1 MPRTY
6 RKNIVRTLK
15 SSRGRFLS
23 IFSIV
28 TLGVGFLA
36 GLNASPLDMK
46 ESMEQYMDDA
56 NFYDLRVVSSMGLS
70 DGDVEALQ
78 SVEGVRSVQPGY
90 SADLLVNA
98 GDDILVTR
106 LLSLPP
112 DGEDTVNRLFLEEG
126 RLPQKSGECV
136 IEANASLMGSGCTVG
151 TQLTVSADNEDLD
164 TTLACTEYTVV
175 GIVHNANYCSFEREP
190 ASVGNGTVNLVMY
203 LRPEDFAYETYT
215 EIYLTVDG
223 AREADSMEDAYDA
236 VVAPIQDKVEA
247 LGPARAQARY
257 DEIRS
262 EAQAEIDDAWAEYYD
277 AEAEAQ
283 QELADAAQELAD
295 GRQELADGEQEYL
308 DGEQEYADG
317 AAELADNEALVND
330 GAAQLQDGRQQLLDA
345 QAEYEDGVA
354 QLADG
359 ERLLADGYA
368 QLEAAQKQYD
378 DGVKQYEDGVAQ
390 FEAGKQQYEAGLAQ
404 YEAGKKE
411 YDDGL
416 AQYQAGEEQYAQL
429 AQLNQAYNGVQAGIR
444 LILDNDQAATEEEA
458 CELFSD
464 ETIAQLEQMQQ
475 LAALYDAKTA
485 AYDAWQEALRQAE
498 QEDGEEDE
506 TPPVEG
512 ETPPVEGEETPPAE
526 EATQPAGNEETP
538 LATGEETPPAE
549 GEETLPPEEA
559 TQPAGDEETP
569 LATGEETPSAGDEET
584 LPADGEPQPADD
596 EEPLTETKAG
606 EAVLATAQADAAARA
621 GHEQPAPATLEPAAL
636 PQAGNA
642 PQAPDET
649 QTPEGEP
656 DPDAPQ
662 EPETPQ
668 TPTPEEVAA
677 LEKAYKQANAL
688 WLQALQAAAAQ
699 MGMQLDINDPIMVAM
714 AEKFIVPLIDEA
726 RPGIAQLDQLKL
738 LNTAQKGVEAGVAA
752 MIESGAAANEQEAI
766 ALFNDEGLAAVRA
779 QLDEAKALLDENAPV
794 LEAARQELEA
804 AAKTIAEGEQQLA
817 DAKAQLD
824 AGKAELDDGWAQYYE
839 QKQVFEDG
847 KAQLEDGK
855 RQLDEGW
862 ATLTDRQLEL
872 DDARRQIADAKK
884 ELADARAELDDARQ
898 TIAENKQKLL
908 DGEIEYA
915 DAKAEAEQELADAR
929 AEIEDA
935 QQEIDDIEMP
945 EWYVWDRGDNVS
957 YASFTGNIDK
967 LSAITTIFPIFFFL
981 VAALVVSTTMTRMVE
996 EERLQIGTLKA
1007 LGYTRGEIMRKYL
1020 WYALAAALSGTA
1032 VGLTAGFQV
1041 FPSIIWSAYATM
1053 YYMPSMATPWRALQA
1068 LYAGGT
1074 LTVLTV
1080 GVTALSCRASLAEVP
1095 AALMLP
1101 RAPKAGKRII
1111 LERIGPLWRRLPFS
1125 WKVTCRNLLRYKKRF
1140 WMTVLGVMGCT
1151 SLLVAGF
1158 GISDSLNAIIT
1169 RQYGEVSHYDLMTIV
1184 TEEGAVETG
1193 PVYDYLFTG
1202 DAAAESMAISMET
1215 TRQDGPEG
1223 GMDIYLM
1230 IPQDVARFADFVDL
1244 HERVSRTP
1252 TPLGESGIVIT
1263 EKMAK
1268 TLGVAAGDTLT
1279 LENADG
1285 DTGQFAVT
1293 GVCEHYISNYV
1304 YMSAATYEAGF
1315 GKAPAYNAIL
1325 SILADDS
1332 ESAQDA
1338 ISTDLL
1344 DMDKVASLSFTQDNI
1359 VQVLNMLNSIDAVV
1373 VLIIICAAGLAF
1385 VVLYNLSSIN
1395 VAERVKEIATIK
1407 VLGFYD
1413 REVNAYVN
1421 RESVLLTL
1429 IGTLFGLA
1437 GGIALHRFIIVTVE
1451 VDAVMFGRD
1460 VAPLSFVYAVA
1471 LTLLF
1476 STIVNLVMQRSLK
1489 KISMVESMKAP
1500 E

>member
-247 LGPARAQARY
+247 LEPARAQARY

-444 LILDNDQAATEEEA
+444 LILASGQAATEEEA
-458 CELFSD
+458 RALFSD

-485 AYDAWQEALRQAE
+485 AYDAWQEALRQAG

-506 TPPVEG
+506 TPHVEG

-526 EATQPAGNEETP
+526 EATPPAGNEETP
-538 LATGEETPPAE
+538 LATGEETPPA
-549 GEETLPPEEA
+549 GDEETPPAEEA
-559 TQPAGDEETP
+559 TQPAGNAETP
-569 LATGEETPSAGDEET
+569 QAEGEET
-584 LPADGEPQPADD
+584 LPAEGETQPADD
-596 EEPLTETKAG
+596 EEPLTATKAG

-636 PQAGNA
+636 PQADEP

-699 MGMQLDINDPIMVAM
+699 LGLQLDIENPLMVAM

-872 DDARRQIADAKK
+872 DDARRQIADAKQ

-908 DGEIEYA
+908 DGEIEYE

-1032 VGLTAGFQV
+1032 VGLAVGFRV

-1184 TEEGAVETG
+1184 TEEAAVQEG
-1193 PVYDYLFTG
+1193 PVYDYLFAG

>member
-175 GIVHNANYCSFEREP
+175 GVVHNANYCSFEREP

-203 LRPEDFAYETYT
+203 LRPEDFAYEAYT
-215 EIYLTVDG
+215 EVYLTVDG

-247 LGPARAQARY
+247 LEPARAQARY

-444 LILDNDQAATEEEA
+444 LILDNEQAATEEEA
-458 CELFSD
+458 CALFSD

-485 AYDAWQEALRQAE
+485 AYDAWQEALRQAG
-498 QEDGEEDE
+498 QEDGEED
-506 TPPVEG
+506 

-526 EATQPAGNEETP
+526 EATQPAGDEETP
-538 LATGEETPPAE
+538 LATGEETPPA
-549 GEETLPPEEA
+549 GDEETLPAEEA

-569 LATGEETPSAGDEET
+569 PAEGEET
-584 LPADGEPQPADD
+584 LPADGAPQPADD
-596 EEPLTETKAG
+596 EEALTATKAG

-636 PQAGNA
+636 PQADEP

-656 DPDAPQ
+656 NPDAPQ

-699 MGMQLDINDPIMVAM
+699 MGMQLDIKDSIMVAF
-714 AEKFIVPLIDEA
+714 AEGLIVPIIDEA

-752 MIESGAAANEQEAI
+752 MIESGAAANEAEAI

-839 QKQVFEDG
+839 QKQVFEDA
-847 KAQLEDGK
+847 KRQLQDGK

-1053 YYMPSMATPWRALQA
+1053 YYMPSMATPWRAFQA

-1193 PVYDYLFTG
+1193 PVYDYLFAG

>member
-70 DGDVEALQ
+70 DGDVQALQ
-78 SVEGVRSVQPGY
+78 NVEGVRNVQPGY

-98 GDDILVTR
+98 EDDVLVTR

-151 TQLTVSADNEDLD
+151 TRLTVSADNEDLD

-203 LRPEDFAYETYT
+203 LRPEDFAYEAYT

-236 VVAPIQDKVEA
+236 VVAPIRDKVEA
-247 LGPARAQARY
+247 LEPARAQARY

-308 DGEQEYADG
+308 DGEEEYADG

-330 GAAQLQDGRQQLLDA
+330 GAVQLQDGRQQLLDA

-359 ERLLADGYA
+359 EQLLADGYA

-390 FEAGKQQYEAGLAQ
+390 FEAGKQQYEDGLAQ

-429 AQLNQAYNGVQAGIR
+429 AQLNQAYNGVQAGIAA
-444 LILDNDQAATEEEA
+444 IVASGQATSESAA
-458 CELFSD
+458 RDLFSD

-485 AYDAWQEALRQAE
+485 AFEAWQEALR
-498 QEDGEEDE
+498 
-506 TPPVEG
+506 
-512 ETPPVEGEETPPAE
+512 
-526 EATQPAGNEETP
+526 
-538 LATGEETPPAE
+538 AE
-549 GEETLPPEEA
+549 GEATPE
-559 TQPAGDEETP
+559 
-569 LATGEETPSAGDEET
+569 
-584 LPADGEPQPADD
+584 
-596 EEPLTETKAG
+596 
-606 EAVLATAQADAAARA
+606 TAQADTAAPASH
-621 GHEQPAPATLEPAAL
+621 GQPAPATPETAEPETAAPAMLSAVAL
-636 PQAGNA
+636 PQADEP
-642 PQAPDET
+642 PQQPDET
-649 QTPEGEP
+649 QATEGEP
-656 DPDAPQ
+656 DPEAG
-662 EPETPQ
+662 EGAETPQ
-668 TPTPEEVAA
+668 TPTPEEIAA
-677 LEKAYKQANAL
+677 LEAAYKQANAL

-699 MGMQLDINDPIMVAM
+699 MGIQLDIENPMMVAI
-714 AEKFIVPLIDEA
+714 AEGLIVPIIDEA
-726 RPGIAQLDQLKL
+726 RPGIAQLDQLRL
-738 LNTAQKGVEAGVAA
+738 LNTAQKGVETGVAA
-752 MIESGAAANEQEAI
+752 MIESGAAANEAEAI

-804 AAKTIAEGEQQLA
+804 AAQTIAEGEQQLA

-847 KAQLEDGK
+847 KAELEDGK

-862 ATLTDRQLEL
+862 ATLTDRQIEL

-935 QQEIDDIEMP
+935 QREIDDIEMP

-1041 FPSIIWSAYATM
+1041 FPSIIWSAYAMM

-1184 TEEGAVETG
+1184 TEEAAVETG

-1202 DAAAESMAISMET
+1202 GAAAESMAISMET

-1230 IPQDVARFADFVDL
+1230 IPQDVGRFADFVDL

-1252 TPLGESGIVIT
+1252 TPLGESGVVIT

-1268 TLGVAAGDTLT
+1268 TLGVAAGDSLT

-1285 DTGQFAVT
+1285 DTGQFTVT

-1315 GKAPAYNAIL
+1315 GRAPAYNAIL

-1344 DMDKVASLSFTQDNI
+1344 AMDKVASLSFTQDNI

-1476 STIVNLVMQRSLK
+1476 STIVNLVMQRTLK

>member
-203 LRPEDFAYETYT
+203 LRPEDFAYEAYT

-247 LGPARAQARY
+247 LEPARAQARY

-444 LILDNDQAATEEEA
+444 LILASGQAATEEEA
-458 CELFSD
+458 RALFSD

-485 AYDAWQEALRQAE
+485 AYDAWQEALRQAG

-526 EATQPAGNEETP
+526 EATPPAGNEETP
-538 LATGEETPPAE
+538 LATGEETPPA
-549 GEETLPPEEA
+549 GDEETPPAEEA
-559 TQPAGDEETP
+559 TQPAGNAETP
-569 LATGEETPSAGDEET
+569 QAEGEET
-584 LPADGEPQPADD
+584 LPAEGETQPADD
-596 EEPLTETKAG
+596 EEPLTATKAG

-636 PQAGNA
+636 PQADEP

-699 MGMQLDINDPIMVAM
+699 LGLQLDIENPLMVAM

-872 DDARRQIADAKK
+872 DDARRQIADAKQ

-908 DGEIEYA
+908 DGEIEYE

-1032 VGLTAGFQV
+1032 VGLAVGFRV

-1184 TEEGAVETG
+1184 TEEAAVQEG
-1193 PVYDYLFTG
+1193 PVYDYLFAG

>member
-78 SVEGVRSVQPGY
+78 SVEGVRNVQPGY

-98 GDDILVTR
+98 EDDVLVTR

-136 IEANASLMGSGCTVG
+136 IEANASLMGSDCTVG
-151 TQLTVSADNEDLD
+151 TRLTVSADNEDLD

-203 LRPEDFAYETYT
+203 LRPEDFAYEAYT

-236 VVAPIQDKVEA
+236 VVAPIRDKVEA
-247 LGPARAQARY
+247 LEPARAQARY

-330 GAAQLQDGRQQLLDA
+330 GAVQLQDGRQQLLDA

-359 ERLLADGYA
+359 EQLLADGYA

-390 FEAGKQQYEAGLAQ
+390 FEAGKQQYEDGLAQ

-429 AQLNQAYNGVQAGIR
+429 AQLNQAYNGVQAGIAA
-444 LILDNDQAATEEEA
+444 IVASGQATSESAA
-458 CELFSD
+458 RDLFSD

-485 AYDAWQEALRQAE
+485 AYDAWQEALR
-498 QEDGEEDE
+498 
-506 TPPVEG
+506 
-512 ETPPVEGEETPPAE
+512 
-526 EATQPAGNEETP
+526 
-538 LATGEETPPAE
+538 AE
-549 GEETLPPEEA
+549 GGATPE
-559 TQPAGDEETP
+559 
-569 LATGEETPSAGDEET
+569 
-584 LPADGEPQPADD
+584 
-596 EEPLTETKAG
+596 
-606 EAVLATAQADAAARA
+606 TAQADTAAPASH
-621 GHEQPAPATLEPAAL
+621 GQPAPATPETAESEATAPETAAPAMLSADAL
-636 PQAGNA
+636 PQADEP

-649 QTPEGEP
+649 QAPEGEP
-656 DPDAPQ
+656 APQ
-662 EPETPQ
+662 EGEGAEMPQ
-668 TPTPEEVAA
+668 TPTPEEIAA
-677 LEKAYKQANAL
+677 LEAAYKQANAL

-699 MGMQLDINDPIMVAM
+699 MGIQLDIENPMMVAI
-714 AEKFIVPLIDEA
+714 AEGLIVPIIDEA
-726 RPGIAQLDQLKL
+726 RPGIAQLDQLRL
-738 LNTAQKGVEAGVAA
+738 LNTAQKGVETGVAA
-752 MIESGAAANEQEAI
+752 MIESGAAANEAEAI

-804 AAKTIAEGEQQLA
+804 AAQTIAEGEQQLA

-862 ATLTDRQLEL
+862 ATLTDRQIEL

-935 QQEIDDIEMP
+935 QREIDDIEMP

-1041 FPSIIWSAYATM
+1041 FPSIIWSAYAMM

-1184 TEEGAVETG
+1184 TEEAAVETG
-1193 PVYDYLFTG
+1193 PVYDYLFKG

-1230 IPQDVARFADFVDL
+1230 IPQDVARFADFADL

-1252 TPLGESGIVIT
+1252 TPLGESGVVIT

-1285 DTGQFAVT
+1285 DTGQFTVT

-1344 DMDKVASLSFTQDNI
+1344 AMDKVASLSFTQDNI

-1476 STIVNLVMQRSLK
+1476 STIVNLVMQRTLK

>member
-46 ESMEQYMDDA
+46 ESMERYMEDA

-78 SVEGVRSVQPGY
+78 SVEGVRNVQPGY

-98 GDDILVTR
+98 EEDILVTR

-136 IEANASLMGSGCTVG
+136 IEANASLMGSGCGVG
-151 TQLTVSADNEDLD
+151 TRLTVSADNEDLD

-175 GIVHNANYCSFEREP
+175 GVVHNANYCSFEREP

-203 LRPEDFAYETYT
+203 LRPEDFAYEAYT

-223 AREADSMEDAYDA
+223 ALEADSMEDAYDA

-247 LGPARAQARY
+247 LEPTRAQARY

-330 GAAQLQDGRQQLLDA
+330 GAVQLQDGRQQLLDA

-429 AQLNQAYNGVQAGIR
+429 EQLNQAYNGVQAGVAAIVASG
-444 LILDNDQAATEEEA
+444 QATSESAA
-458 CELFSD
+458 RDLFSD

-485 AYDAWQEALRQAE
+485 AFEAWQEAERQKE

-506 TPPVEG
+506 ENA
-512 ETPPVEGEETPPAE
+512 PA
-526 EATQPAGNEETP
+526 
-538 LATGEETPPAE
+538 
-549 GEETLPPEEA
+549 
-559 TQPAGDEETP
+559 
-569 LATGEETPSAGDEET
+569 
-584 LPADGEPQPADD
+584 
-596 EEPLTETKAG
+596 TKAS
-606 EAVLATAQADAAARA
+606 EAPLATAQADVAARA
-621 GHEQPAPATLEPAAL
+621 NHAQPEPATPETAAPETAAPESTAQEAATPALLRAAAL

-668 TPTPEEVAA
+668 TPTEEEIAA
-677 LEKAYKQANAL
+677 LKAAYEQANAL

-699 MGMQLDINDPIMVAM
+699 MGMQLDIENSMMVAI
-714 AEKFIVPLIDEA
+714 AEKLIVPIIDEA

-752 MIESGAAANEQEAI
+752 MIESGAAANEAEAI
-766 ALFNDEGLAAVRA
+766 ALFSDEGLAAVRA

-804 AAKTIAEGEQQLA
+804 AAQTIAEGAQQLA

-824 AGKAELDDGWAQYYE
+824 AGKKELDDGWAQYYE

-862 ATLTDRQLEL
+862 ATLTDRQIEL
-872 DDARRQIADAKK
+872 DDARRQIADAKQ

-1032 VGLTAGFQV
+1032 VGLTVGFQV
-1041 FPSIIWSAYATM
+1041 FPSIIWSAYAMM
-1053 YYMPSMATPWRALQA
+1053 YYMPSMATPWRAFQA

-1184 TEEGAVETG
+1184 TEEAAVQEG

-1268 TLGVAAGDTLT
+1268 TLGVAVGDTLT

-1285 DTGQFAVT
+1285 DTGQFTVT

-1476 STIVNLVMQRSLK
+1476 STIVNLVMQRTLK

>member
-1 MPRTY
+1 MARTY

-46 ESMEQYMDDA
+46 ESMERYMDDA

-78 SVEGVRSVQPGY
+78 GVEGVRSVQPGY

-112 DGEDTVNRLFLEEG
+112 DGEDAVNRLFLAEG
-126 RLPQKSGECV
+126 RLPQAAGECV
-136 IEANASLMGSGCTVG
+136 VEANASLTGSGCTVG
-151 TQLTVSADNEDLD
+151 TQLTVSADNEGLD

-175 GIVHNANYCSFEREP
+175 GTVHNANYCSFEREP

-203 LRPEDFAYETYT
+203 LRPEDFAYEAYT

-223 AREADSMEDAYDA
+223 ALEADSMEDAYDA

-247 LGPARAQARY
+247 LEPARAQARY

-277 AEAEAQ
+277 AEAEAE

-330 GAAQLQDGRQQLLDA
+330 GAVQLQDGRQQLLDA
-345 QAEYEDGVA
+345 QAEYEDGAA

-359 ERLLADGYA
+359 ERQLADGYA
-368 QLEAAQKQYD
+368 KLVAAQKQYE
-378 DGVKQYEDGVAQ
+378 DGLKQYEDGLAQ
-390 FEAGKQQYEAGLAQ
+390 FQEGKQQYKDGLAQ

-429 AQLNQAYNGVQAGIR
+429 EQLNQAYNGVQAGIAA
-444 LILDNDQAATEEEA
+444 IVASGQATSESAA
-458 CELFSD
+458 RDLFSD

-485 AYDAWQEALRQAE
+485 AYEAWQEALRQAE
-498 QEDGEEDE
+498 QDG
-506 TPPVEG
+506 
-512 ETPPVEGEETPPAE
+512 
-526 EATQPAGNEETP
+526 
-538 LATGEETPPAE
+538 ETPPAE
-549 GEETLPPEEA
+549 GQTLLEESEIPPAE
-559 TQPAGDEETP
+559 G
-569 LATGEETPSAGDEET
+569 ET
-584 LPADGEPQPADD
+584 LPAEGE
-596 EEPLTETKAG
+596 EMPLETKAG
-606 EAVLATAQADAAARA
+606 ETPAAAQAAARA
-621 GHEQPAPATLEPAAL
+621 NHEQPAPATPETAAPETAAPETAAPAMLSAAAL
-636 PQAGNA
+636 PQADEP

-649 QTPEGEP
+649 QDPEGEP
-656 DPDAPQ
+656 DPDTPQ

-668 TPTPEEVAA
+668 TPTEEEIAA

-699 MGMQLDINDPIMVAM
+699 LGMQLDIENPMMVTI
-714 AEKFIVPLIDEA
+714 AEGLVVPLIDEA
-726 RPGIAQLDQLKL
+726 RPGIAQLDKLKL
-738 LNTAQKGVEAGVAA
+738 LNAAQKGVEAGVAA
-752 MIESGAAANEQEAI
+752 MIESGAAANEREAI

-779 QLDEAKALLDENAPV
+779 QLDEAKALLEENAPK
-794 LEAARQELEA
+794 LEAARQELETA
-804 AAKTIAEGEQQLA
+804 AQTIAEGERELA
-817 DAKAQLD
+817 DGKAKLD
-824 AGKAELDDGWAQYYE
+824 AGKAELDAGWAQYNE
-839 QKQVFEDG
+839 QKAVFEDA
-847 KAQLEDGK
+847 KRQLQDGK

-872 DDARRQIADAKK
+872 DDARRQIADAKQ

-915 DAKAEAEQELADAR
+915 DAKAEVEQELADAR

-967 LSAITTIFPIFFFL
+967 LSAITTIFPVFFFL

-1020 WYALAAALSGTA
+1020 CYALAAALSGTA
-1032 VGLTAGFQV
+1032 VGLAVGFRV
-1041 FPSIIWSAYATM
+1041 FPSIIWSAYAMM
-1053 YYMPSMATPWRALQA
+1053 YYMPSMATPWRAFQA

-1169 RQYGEVSHYDLMTIV
+1169 RQYSDVSHYDLMTIV
-1184 TEEGAVETG
+1184 TEEAAVETG
-1193 PVYDYLFTG
+1193 PIYDYLFTG

-1230 IPQDVARFADFVDL
+1230 VPQDVARFADFADL

-1252 TPLGESGIVIT
+1252 TPLGESGVVVT
-1263 EKMAK
+1263 EKMAQ

-1285 DTGQFAVT
+1285 DTGQFTVT

-1315 GKAPAYNAIL
+1315 GKAPVYNAIL

-1344 DMDKVASLSFTQDNI
+1344 AMDNVASLSFTQDNI
-1359 VQVLNMLNSIDAVV
+1359 AQVLNMLNSIDAVV

-1451 VDAVMFGRD
+1451 VDAVMFGRE

-1476 STIVNLVMQRSLK
+1476 STIVNLVMQRALK

>member
-236 VVAPIQDKVEA
+236 VVTPIQDKVEA
-247 LGPARAQARY
+247 LEPARAQARY

-429 AQLNQAYNGVQAGIR
+429 AQLNQAYNGVRAGIQ
-444 LILDNDQAATEEEA
+444 LILDSGQAATEEEA
-458 CELFSD
+458 CALFSD

-512 ETPPVEGEETPPAE
+512 ETPPVEGEETSPAE

-538 LATGEETPPAE
+538 LATGEETPPA
-549 GEETLPPEEA
+549 
-559 TQPAGDEETP
+559 
-569 LATGEETPSAGDEET
+569 GDEET
-584 LPADGEPQPADD
+584 LPADGAPQPADD
-596 EEPLTETKAG
+596 EEALTATKAG

-621 GHEQPAPATLEPAAL
+621 GHEQPAPAAL

-699 MGMQLDINDPIMVAM
+699 MGMQLDIENPLMVAM

-752 MIESGAAANEQEAI
+752 MIESGAAANEAEAI

-779 QLDEAKALLDENAPV
+779 QLDEAKALLDENAPK

-855 RQLDEGW
+855 RQLDKGW
-862 ATLTDRQLEL
+862 ATLTDRQIEL
-872 DDARRQIADAKK
+872 ADARRQIADAKK

-1020 WYALAAALSGTA
+1020 CYALAAALSGTA
-1032 VGLTAGFQV
+1032 VGLAVGFRV

-1053 YYMPSMATPWRALQA
+1053 YYMPSMATPWRAFQA

>member
-236 VVAPIQDKVEA
+236 VVTPIQDKVEA
-247 LGPARAQARY
+247 LEPARAQARY

-429 AQLNQAYNGVQAGIR
+429 AQLNQAYNGVRAGIQ
-444 LILDNDQAATEEEA
+444 LILDSGQAATEEEA
-458 CELFSD
+458 CALFSD

-512 ETPPVEGEETPPAE
+512 ETPPVEGEETSPA
-526 EATQPAGNEETP
+526 
-538 LATGEETPPAE
+538 
-549 GEETLPPEEA
+549 EEA
-559 TQPAGDEETP
+559 TQPAGDEET
-569 LATGEETPSAGDEET
+569 
-584 LPADGEPQPADD
+584 LPADGAPQPADD
-596 EEPLTETKAG
+596 EEALTATKAG

-621 GHEQPAPATLEPAAL
+621 GHEQPAPAAL

-649 QTPEGEP
+649 QTPEGE
-656 DPDAPQ
+656 PDAPQ

-699 MGMQLDINDPIMVAM
+699 MGMQLDIENPLMVAM

-752 MIESGAAANEQEAI
+752 MIESGAAANEAEAI

-779 QLDEAKALLDENAPV
+779 QLDEAKALLDENAPK

-855 RQLDEGW
+855 RQLDKGW
-862 ATLTDRQLEL
+862 ATLTDRQIEL
-872 DDARRQIADAKK
+872 ADARRQIADAKK

-1020 WYALAAALSGTA
+1020 CYALAAALSGTA
-1032 VGLTAGFQV
+1032 VGLAVGFRV

-1053 YYMPSMATPWRALQA
+1053 YYMPSMATPWRAFQA

>member
-236 VVAPIQDKVEA
+236 VVTPIQDKVEA
-247 LGPARAQARY
+247 LEPARAQARY

-429 AQLNQAYNGVQAGIR
+429 AQLNQAYNGVRAGIQ
-444 LILDNDQAATEEEA
+444 LILDSGQAATEEEA
-458 CELFSD
+458 CALFSD

-512 ETPPVEGEETPPAE
+512 ETPPVEGEETSPAE
-526 EATQPAGNEETP
+526 EATQPAGN
-538 LATGEETPPAE
+538 
-549 GEETLPPEEA
+549 
-559 TQPAGDEETP
+559 EETP

-584 LPADGEPQPADD
+584 LPADGAPQPADD
-596 EEPLTETKAG
+596 EEALTATKAG

-621 GHEQPAPATLEPAAL
+621 GHEQPAPAAL

-699 MGMQLDINDPIMVAM
+699 MGMQLDIENPLMVAM

-752 MIESGAAANEQEAI
+752 MIESGAAANEAEAI

-779 QLDEAKALLDENAPV
+779 QLDEAKALLDENAPK

-855 RQLDEGW
+855 RQLDKGW
-862 ATLTDRQLEL
+862 ATLTDRQIEL
-872 DDARRQIADAKK
+872 ADARRQIADAKK

-1020 WYALAAALSGTA
+1020 CYALAAALSGTA
-1032 VGLTAGFQV
+1032 VGLAVGFRV

-1053 YYMPSMATPWRALQA
+1053 YYMPSMATPWRAFQA

>member
-1 MPRTY
+1 
-6 RKNIVRTLK
+6 
-15 SSRGRFLS
+15 
-23 IFSIV
+23 
-28 TLGVGFLA
+28 
-36 GLNASPLDMK
+36 
-46 ESMEQYMDDA
+46 
-56 NFYDLRVVSSMGLS
+56 MG
-70 DGDVEALQ
+70 
-78 SVEGVRSVQPGY
+78 
-90 SADLLVNA
+90 
-98 GDDILVTR
+98 I
-106 LLSLPP
+106 
-112 DGEDTVNRLFLEEG
+112 
-126 RLPQKSGECV
+126 
-136 IEANASLMGSGCTVG
+136 
-151 TQLTVSADNEDLD
+151 
-164 TTLACTEYTVV
+164 
-175 GIVHNANYCSFEREP
+175 
-190 ASVGNGTVNLVMY
+190 
-203 LRPEDFAYETYT
+203 
-215 EIYLTVDG
+215 
-223 AREADSMEDAYDA
+223 
-236 VVAPIQDKVEA
+236 
-247 LGPARAQARY
+247 
-257 DEIRS
+257 
-262 EAQAEIDDAWAEYYD
+262 
-277 AEAEAQ
+277 
-283 QELADAAQELAD
+283 
-295 GRQELADGEQEYL
+295 
-308 DGEQEYADG
+308 
-317 AAELADNEALVND
+317 
-330 GAAQLQDGRQQLLDA
+330 
-345 QAEYEDGVA
+345 
-354 QLADG
+354 
-359 ERLLADGYA
+359 
-368 QLEAAQKQYD
+368 
-378 DGVKQYEDGVAQ
+378 
-390 FEAGKQQYEAGLAQ
+390 
-404 YEAGKKE
+404 
-411 YDDGL
+411 
-416 AQYQAGEEQYAQL
+416 
-429 AQLNQAYNGVQAGIR
+429 
-444 LILDNDQAATEEEA
+444 
-458 CELFSD
+458 
-464 ETIAQLEQMQQ
+464 
-475 LAALYDAKTA
+475 
-485 AYDAWQEALRQAE
+485 
-498 QEDGEEDE
+498 
-506 TPPVEG
+506 
-512 ETPPVEGEETPPAE
+512 
-526 EATQPAGNEETP
+526 
-538 LATGEETPPAE
+538 
-549 GEETLPPEEA
+549 
-559 TQPAGDEETP
+559 
-569 LATGEETPSAGDEET
+569 
-584 LPADGEPQPADD
+584 
-596 EEPLTETKAG
+596 
-606 EAVLATAQADAAARA
+606 
-621 GHEQPAPATLEPAAL
+621 
-636 PQAGNA
+636 
-642 PQAPDET
+642 
-649 QTPEGEP
+649 
-656 DPDAPQ
+656 
-662 EPETPQ
+662 
-668 TPTPEEVAA
+668 
-677 LEKAYKQANAL
+677 
-688 WLQALQAAAAQ
+688 
-699 MGMQLDINDPIMVAM
+699 QLDIENSMMVAI
-714 AEKFIVPLIDEA
+714 AEGLIVPIIDEA

-752 MIESGAAANEQEAI
+752 MIESGAAANEAEAI

-804 AAKTIAEGEQQLA
+804 AAQTIAEGEQQLA

-824 AGKAELDDGWAQYYE
+824 AGKKELDDGWAQYYE

-872 DDARRQIADAKK
+872 DDARRQIADAKQ

-957 YASFTGNIDK
+957 YASFAGNIDK

-1041 FPSIIWSAYATM
+1041 FPSIIWSAYAMM
-1053 YYMPSMATPWRALQA
+1053 YYMPSMATPWRAFQA

-1184 TEEGAVETG
+1184 TEEAAVQEG

-1252 TPLGESGIVIT
+1252 TPLGESGVVIT

-1285 DTGQFAVT
+1285 DTGQFTVT

-1304 YMSAATYEAGF
+1304 YMSAAIYEAGF

-1476 STIVNLVMQRSLK
+1476 STIVNLVMQRTLK

>member
-247 LGPARAQARY
+247 LEPARAQARY

-444 LILDNDQAATEEEA
+444 LILASGQAATEEEA
-458 CELFSD
+458 RALFSD

-485 AYDAWQEALRQAE
+485 AYDAWQEALRQAG

-526 EATQPAGNEETP
+526 EATPPAGNEETP
-538 LATGEETPPAE
+538 LATGEETPPA
-549 GEETLPPEEA
+549 GDEETPPAEEA
-559 TQPAGDEETP
+559 TQPAGNAETP
-569 LATGEETPSAGDEET
+569 QAEGEET
-584 LPADGEPQPADD
+584 LPAEGETQPADD
-596 EEPLTETKAG
+596 EEPLTATKAG

-636 PQAGNA
+636 PQADEP

-699 MGMQLDINDPIMVAM
+699 LGLQLDIENPLMVAM

-872 DDARRQIADAKK
+872 DDARRQIADAKQ

-908 DGEIEYA
+908 DGEIEYE

-1032 VGLTAGFQV
+1032 VGLAVGFRV

-1184 TEEGAVETG
+1184 TEEAAVQEG
-1193 PVYDYLFTG
+1193 PVYDYLFAG

>member
-46 ESMEQYMDDA
+46 ESMERYMDDA

-98 GDDILVTR
+98 GEDILVTR

-175 GIVHNANYCSFEREP
+175 GVVHNANYCSFEREP

-203 LRPEDFAYETYT
+203 LRPEDFAYEAYT

-247 LGPARAQARY
+247 LEPARAQARY

-359 ERLLADGYA
+359 ERLLSDGCA

-444 LILDNDQAATEEEA
+444 LILDNGQAATEEEA
-458 CELFSD
+458 RALFSD
-464 ETIAQLEQMQQ
+464 ETIARLEQMQQ
-475 LAALYDAKTA
+475 LAARYDAKTA
-485 AYDAWQEALRQAE
+485 AYDAWQEALRQAG

-512 ETPPVEGEETPPAE
+512 KTLPAGDEETPPAE
-526 EATQPAGNEETP
+526 GKTQPAGNEETP
-538 LATGEETPPAE
+538 LATGEETPPA
-549 GEETLPPEEA
+549 
-559 TQPAGDEETP
+559 
-569 LATGEETPSAGDEET
+569 GDEET
-584 LPADGEPQPADD
+584 LPADGAPQPADD
-596 EEPLTETKAG
+596 EEALTATKAG

-636 PQAGNA
+636 PQADEP

-656 DPDAPQ
+656 DPDTPQ

-668 TPTPEEVAA
+668 TPTEEEIAVLKAA
-677 LEKAYKQANAL
+677 YDQANAL

-699 MGMQLDINDPIMVAM
+699 MGMQLDIKDSIMVAF
-714 AEKFIVPLIDEA
+714 AEGLIVPIIDEA

-839 QKQVFEDG
+839 QKQVFEDA
-847 KAQLEDGK
+847 KRQLQDGK

-862 ATLTDRQLEL
+862 ATLTDRQIEL
-872 DDARRQIADAKK
+872 DDARRQIADAKQ

-908 DGEIEYA
+908 DGEIEYE

-1053 YYMPSMATPWRALQA
+1053 YYMPSMATPWRAFQA

-1244 HERVSRTP
+1244 HGRVSRTP

>member
-106 LLSLPP
+106 LLNLPP

-203 LRPEDFAYETYT
+203 LRPEDFAYEAYT
-215 EIYLTVDG
+215 EVYLTVDG

-247 LGPARAQARY
+247 LEPARAQARY

-444 LILDNDQAATEEEA
+444 LILASGQAATEEEA
-458 CELFSD
+458 RALFSD

-526 EATQPAGNEETP
+526 EATQPAGD
-538 LATGEETPPAE
+538 EETPPAE
-549 GEETLPPEEA
+549 GEETLP
-559 TQPAGDEETP
+559 
-569 LATGEETPSAGDEET
+569 
-584 LPADGEPQPADD
+584 ADGAPQPADD
-596 EEPLTETKAG
+596 EEALTATKAG

-621 GHEQPAPATLEPAAL
+621 GHGQPAPATLEPAAL
-636 PQAGNA
+636 PQADEP

-699 MGMQLDINDPIMVAM
+699 LGLQLDIEDPLMVAM

-752 MIESGAAANEQEAI
+752 MIESGAAANEAEAI

-817 DAKAQLD
+817 GAKAQLD

-862 ATLTDRQLEL
+862 ATLTDRQIEL

-908 DGEIEYA
+908 DGEIEYE

-1041 FPSIIWSAYATM
+1041 FPSIIWSAYAMM
-1053 YYMPSMATPWRALQA
+1053 YYMPSMATPWRAFQA

-1184 TEEGAVETG
+1184 TEEAAVQEG

-1215 TRQDGPEG
+1215 TRQDAPEG

-1268 TLGVAAGDTLT
+1268 MLGVAAGDTLT

-1285 DTGQFAVT
+1285 DTGQFTVT

-1315 GKAPAYNAIL
+1315 GKAPVYNAIL

>member
-46 ESMEQYMDDA
+46 ESMERYMEDA

-78 SVEGVRSVQPGY
+78 SVEGVRNVQPGY

-98 GDDILVTR
+98 EEDILVTR

-136 IEANASLMGSGCTVG
+136 IEANASLMGSGCGVG

-175 GIVHNANYCSFEREP
+175 GVVHNANYCSFEREP

-203 LRPEDFAYETYT
+203 LRPEDFAYEAYT

-223 AREADSMEDAYDA
+223 ALEADSMEDAYDA

-247 LGPARAQARY
+247 LEPARAQARY

-354 QLADG
+354 RLADG

-429 AQLNQAYNGVQAGIR
+429 AQLNQAYNGVQAGVAAIVASG
-444 LILDNDQAATEEEA
+444 QATSESAA
-458 CELFSD
+458 RDLFSD

-485 AYDAWQEALRQAE
+485 AFEAWQEAERQKE
-498 QEDGEEDE
+498 QADGEEDE
-506 TPPVEG
+506 ENA
-512 ETPPVEGEETPPAE
+512 PA
-526 EATQPAGNEETP
+526 
-538 LATGEETPPAE
+538 
-549 GEETLPPEEA
+549 
-559 TQPAGDEETP
+559 
-569 LATGEETPSAGDEET
+569 
-584 LPADGEPQPADD
+584 
-596 EEPLTETKAG
+596 TKAG
-606 EAVLATAQADAAARA
+606 EAPLATAQADVAARA
-621 GHEQPAPATLEPAAL
+621 GHAQPEPATPETAAPETAAPESTAQEAATPALLRAAAL

-656 DPDAPQ
+656 DPDTPQ
-662 EPETPQ
+662 DPETPQ
-668 TPTPEEVAA
+668 PPTEEELAA
-677 LEKAYKQANAL
+677 LKAAYEQANAL

-699 MGMQLDINDPIMVAM
+699 MGIQLDIENSMMVAI
-714 AEKFIVPLIDEA
+714 AEGLIVPIIDEA

-752 MIESGAAANEQEAI
+752 MIESGAAANEAEAI

-872 DDARRQIADAKK
+872 DDARRQIADAKQ

-957 YASFTGNIDK
+957 YASFAGNIDK

-1032 VGLTAGFQV
+1032 VGLTVGFQV
-1041 FPSIIWSAYATM
+1041 FPSIIWSAYAMM
-1053 YYMPSMATPWRALQA
+1053 YYMPSMATPWRAFQA

-1184 TEEGAVETG
+1184 TEEAAVQEG

-1252 TPLGESGIVIT
+1252 TPLGESGVVIT

-1285 DTGQFAVT
+1285 DTGQFTVT

-1304 YMSAATYEAGF
+1304 YMSAAIYEAGF

-1476 STIVNLVMQRSLK
+1476 STIVNLVMQRTLK